1 MQRTSFRQ
9 NLCTCHWIIHI
20 IHALD
25 ECCAFLSILGAGNGE
40 SQSLVPQPNLL
51 TPCTKHTSLSRR
63 PNTTFWEYV
72 VQGLVEACLVLI
84 EPIGKLKEQVK
95 ESAAKYKEDVNDLES
110 SAAAQI
116 IPVNGLNQRRIQ
128 RPTPRSS
135 AIHLRHQPCRSQ
147 HRTSA
152 LLAKSGLKDL
162 HEHLITRMQTGWQ
175 GNVSYLLLIYRVCSF
190 H

>member
-1 MQRTSFRQ
+1 M
-9 NLCTCHWIIHI
+9 
-20 IHALD
+20 
-25 ECCAFLSILGAGNGE
+25 
-40 SQSLVPQPNLL
+40 
-51 TPCTKHTSLSRR
+51 
-63 PNTTFWEYV
+63 
-72 VQGLVEACLVLI
+72 QGLVEACLVLI

-162 HEHLITRMQTGWQ
+162 HEHLFPENMST
-175 GNVSYLLLIYRVCSF
+175 
-190 H
+190 